1 MYNKLITPSQYSRLL
16 LLKIFYVFLL
26 FKDAAMLEKLELTK
40 NAQFY
45 VSKGDEPLPPIEETF
60 ILDILNSSDDN
71 IEPNSSY
78 ILNEFRVK
86 KNLVDK
92 DISYFYSIRVFP
104 TIRPVYFV
112 GKDEGEPGLYDRIH
126 AFIIIFEF
134 ENHIAIIKK
143 SCSNISEKL
152 EKYFTLITNTMIAET
167 FNDSDVSF
175 QRISLRNMTVS
186 DKAIRQRSYEA
197 PDLKGTFSTHAAGRS
212 IPLFLKFR
220 QGSTVKTISGTGRL
234 VESSHRINFD
244 GIASWIYNQLTL
256 IKNGGGEKDFLDAFA
271 KQKNLH
277 DVLKHTKPNAILIES
292 SSLYD
297 QLTEDGISIK
307 YTNKKGIDIELKTKE
322 LERLIQHLE
331 RVYSIDPFGKII
343 NKFGR
348 AIIRIN
354 NKTLTFDS
362 SLLRTFK
369 VNISGTDVT
378 LQSYIIKNGF
388 YSITF
393 DDPRYMY
400 FIGNCFQDDS
410 GIAELDSIL
419 SMLVPIDNI
428 HSVTSEKGKFKKNS
442 VAFSKY
448 SMFNLVE
455 KIHKNDDYI
464 FCDDL
469 GNEWADHITL
479 NQEDSCI
486 SFIHS
491 KHGPIS
497 TSASNLHDVV
507 GQAVKNLGHMN
518 FSKTDFIK
526 KTSDKFVEK
535 YNSNEGATNI
545 SRVRKG
551 DLNNLDEYLTALL
564 KDFKLHRKCVLSCSF
579 ISKSK
584 IRDEFNKISK
594 GIKVNGHIT
603 QLIWILSSFSHAV
616 KEVNAIPMIYCAE

>member
-1 MYNKLITPSQYSRLL
+1 
-16 LLKIFYVFLL
+16 
-26 FKDAAMLEKLELTK
+26 MLEKLELTK

-45 VSKGDEPLPPIEETF
+45 VSKGVEPLPPIEDSF
-60 ILDILNSSDDN
+60 ILDILNASDDN
-71 IEPNSSY
+71 IDSESSY
-78 ILNEFRVK
+78 ILSEFRVQK
-86 KNLVDK
+86 HLIDK
-92 DISYFYSIRVFP
+92 DISYLYSIRVFP
-104 TIRPVYFV
+104 TTKPVYFIE
-112 GKDEGEPGLYDRIH
+112 KNEGEPGLYDRIH

-152 EKYFTLITNTMIAET
+152 DENFNLITNTMIAET
-167 FNDSDVSF
+167 FNDHDVSF

-197 PDLKGTFSTHAAGRS
+197 PDLKGTFSTHAAGRA

-244 GIASWIYNQLTL
+244 NIAIWVYNQLGL

-271 KQKNLH
+271 KQKKLH
-277 DVLKHTKPNAILIES
+277 EVLAHTQPNAILIES

-297 QLTEDGISIK
+297 QLIEDGVSIK
-307 YTNKKGIDIELKTKE
+307 YTNKKGIDIELQSKE

-331 RVYSIDPFGKII
+331 KVYSIDSAGKII

-348 AIIRIN
+348 AVTKVN

-362 SLLRTFK
+362 SLLRAFK
-369 VNISGTDVT
+369 INISGSDIT

-410 GIAELDSIL
+410 GVAELDSIL
-419 SMLVPIDNI
+419 DMLTPFKNMN
-428 HSVTSEKGKFKKNS
+428 SVTSEKGNFRKNS
-442 VAFSKY
+442 VKFSKE

-455 KIHKNDDYI
+455 KIHKDDDYI

-479 NQEDSCI
+479 NKGESCI

-507 GQAVKNLGHMN
+507 GQAVKNLGYMN
-518 FSKTDFIK
+518 FSKTDLIK
-526 KTSDKFVEK
+526 KAGNKFVEK
-535 YNSNEGATNI
+535 YNSTKGETNI
-545 SRVRKG
+545 ERIRKG
-551 DLNNLDEYLTALL
+551 DLNNLDEYLTDLL
-564 KDFKLHRKCVLSCSF
+564 KDYKLHKKCILSCSF
-579 ISKSK
+579 VSKNK
-584 IRDEFNKISK
+584 IKDEFNKISN
-594 GIKVNGHIT
+594 GEKVNGHIT
-603 QLIWILSSFSHAV
+603 QLLWILSSFSHAV
-616 KEVNAIPMIYCAE
+616 KEVNAIPIIYCAE

>member
-1 MYNKLITPSQYSRLL
+1 
-16 LLKIFYVFLL
+16 
-26 FKDAAMLEKLELTK
+26 MLEKLELTK

-45 VSKGDEPLPPIEETF
+45 VTKEDELLPSF
-60 ILDILNSSDDN
+60 ILDILNTSDDN
-71 IEPNSSY
+71 IEPDSSY
-78 ILNEFRVK
+78 ILNSFRIK
-86 KNLVDK
+86 KELIDTNVP
-92 DISYFYSIRVFP
+92 YFYSIRVFP
-104 TIRPVYFV
+104 TIRPVYFI
-112 GKDEGEPGLYDRIH
+112 GKSEEEPGFYDKIH

-143 SCSNISEKL
+143 SCSNISEELDKH
-152 EKYFTLITNTMIAET
+152 FNLITNTMIAGT

-175 QRISLRNMTVS
+175 QRILLRNMTVS

-220 QGSTVKTISGTGRL
+220 QGPTVKTISGTGRL

-244 GIASWIYNQLTL
+244 SLASWVYNQLTL

-271 KQKNLH
+271 KQKKLH
-277 DVLKHTKPNAILIES
+277 EVLKHTNPNAILIES

-297 QLTEDGISIK
+297 QLIEDGIRIK
-307 YTNKKGIDIELKTKE
+307 YTNKKGIDIELQEKE
-322 LERLIQHLE
+322 LNRLIQHLE
-331 RVYSIDPFGKII
+331 RVYSIDSNKNII

-348 AIIRIN
+348 ALIRVN

-362 SLLRTFK
+362 LILRTFK
-369 VNISGTDVT
+369 INISGSDVT

-410 GIAELDSIL
+410 GIAEIDSIL
-419 SMLVPIDNI
+419 DMLIPIKNI
-428 HSVTSEKGKFKKNS
+428 QSVTSEKGSFKKNS
-442 VAFSKY
+442 VTFSKD

-455 KIHKNDDYI
+455 KIHKSDDYI

-479 NQEDSCI
+479 NKKDSYI

-491 KHGPIS
+491 KHGPSS

-507 GQAVKNLGHMN
+507 GQAVKNLGYMN
-518 FSKTDFIK
+518 FNKDDFIK
-526 KTSDKFVEK
+526 KKNDKFVKK
-535 YNSNEGATNI
+535 YNSDKVTTNI
-545 SRVRKG
+545 NRVRKG
-551 DLNNLDEYLTALL
+551 NVDKLDEYLVDFL
-564 KDFKLHRKCVLSCSF
+564 KDYKLHRKCILSCSF
-579 ISKSK
+579 ISKDK
-584 IRDEFNKISK
+584 IRNEFNKISN
-594 GIKVNGHIT
+594 GEKVSGHIT
-603 QLIWILSSFSHAV
+603 QLLWILSSFSHAV
-616 KEVNAIPMIYCAE
+616 KEVSAIPIIYCAE